1 MDLGLK
7 DKVVMV
13 AASSMGL
20 GFAIARNLAKEGA
33 RLSIA
38 SRGQKNIEKAGEE
51 ILEESGAEVFTST
64 MDMSDARSIEKWVKA
79 TAEKYGRIDGLVVN
93 AGGPPAGRFDDL
105 DDSKWLT
112 GFELT
117 MMGTVRLI
125 RNVLPYMRKQK
136 SGSILTVTSIS
147 IKEPIDNLLLSNV
160 MRSGVSNLLKSLSF
174 ELAPEGIRINNL
186 VPGLFGTERLKAL
199 DLINAREWRMT
210 PEEVQK
216 INFSKIPL
224 GRYGDPDEFG
234 KAATFLL
241 SDAASY
247 VTGETFIID
256 GGKTRAVR

>member
-7 DKVVMV
+7 DKVMMV

-20 GFAIARNLAKEGA
+20 GYAIANNLAKEGA
-33 RLSIA
+33 KLSIA
-38 SRGQKNIEKAGEE
+38 SRGKGNIDRAAAQLRDET
-51 ILEESGAEVFTST
+51 GAEVRPHI
-64 MDMSDARSIEKWVKA
+64 MDVTDQKSMEYWVKETIQA
-79 TAEKYGRIDGLVVN
+79 YGRIDGLVVN

-105 DDSKWLT
+105 DDQAWMKA
-112 GFELT
+112 FELT

-125 RNVLPYMRKQK
+125 RLVLPFMQKQK

-160 MRSGVSNLLKSLSF
+160 MRSGVTSLLKSLSID
-174 ELAPEGIRINNL
+174 LGPQGIRVNNL
-186 VPGLFGTERLKAL
+186 VPGLFGTDRLKDL
-199 DLINAREWRMT
+199 DLLTSREWRMT
-210 PEEVQK
+210 LEEVQE
-216 INFSKIPL
+216 INFGKIPL

-247 VTGETFIID
+247 ISGETFIVD
-256 GGKTRAVR
+256 GGKTRTVW